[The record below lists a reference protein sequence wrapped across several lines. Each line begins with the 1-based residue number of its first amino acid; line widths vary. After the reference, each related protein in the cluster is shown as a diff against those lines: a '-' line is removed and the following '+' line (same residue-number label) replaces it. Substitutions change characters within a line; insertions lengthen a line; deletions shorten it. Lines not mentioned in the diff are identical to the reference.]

1 MADGASSAPAPAP
14 APVAARGR
22 PTAAPGPI
30 ELSDEKT
37 VQTLA
42 TPDSFGAPLARLSPS
57 PTGHGYGSTPPST
70 STARRGAKPC
80 IFSAPAG
87 RRETRPRAA
96 CGAGRA
102 AGFRFA
108 AARRADAARRRVA
121 RESPG
126 HGAAGRAARDAAELP
141 ALRLRGLGDRR
152 LVAEPRRRR
161 LHRLAAL
168 TPLQLQTTSLPRLMP
183 PAGQKFDGSARTPR
197 SAQVYGINTGRTL
210 RSLIPPYRLT

>member
-30 ELSDEKT
+30 ELADEKT

-80 IFSAPAG
+80 ICSAPRG
-87 RRETRPRAA
+87 TWPNRSSR
-96 CGAGRA
+96 
-102 AGFRFA
+102 
-108 AARRADAARRRVA
+108 
-121 RESPG
+121 
-126 HGAAGRAARDAAELP
+126 
-141 ALRLRGLGDRR
+141 RLRRG
-152 LVAEPRRRR
+152 E
-161 LHRLAAL
+161 AA
-168 TPLQLQTTSLPRLMP
+168 SE
-183 PAGQKFDGSARTPR
+183 S
-197 SAQVYGINTGRTL
+197 
-210 RSLIPPYRLT
+210 

>member
-30 ELSDEKT
+30 ELADEKT

-42 TPDSFGAPLARLSPS
+42 TPDSFGAPL
-57 PTGHGYGSTPPST
+57 
-70 STARRGAKPC
+70 
-80 IFSAPAG
+80 
-87 RRETRPRAA
+87 
-96 CGAGRA
+96 GAGRA

-141 ALRLRGLGDRR
+141 AVRLRGLGDRR

-161 LHRLAAL
+161 LHRLAAV
-168 TPLQLQTTSLPRLMP
+168 TPLPPSPTRTTSLPRLMP
-183 PAGQKFDGSARTPR
+183 PPAFPMGAPDTWR